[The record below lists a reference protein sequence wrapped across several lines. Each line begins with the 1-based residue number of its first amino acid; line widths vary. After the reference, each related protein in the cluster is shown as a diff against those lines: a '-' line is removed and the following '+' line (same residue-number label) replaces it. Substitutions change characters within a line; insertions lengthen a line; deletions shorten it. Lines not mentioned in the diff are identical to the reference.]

1 MKLNRTQWIL
11 TVVLLLQVALS
22 VFTFW
27 PRGGAAGGSEAMLP
41 GLADAEVVAMTI
53 TDADANSIT
62 LRKVTGEWVLPS
74 ADDYPAN
81 AEQIDPLLETI
92 AALTTQRLVTRTEAS
107 HKRLQVAADDFL
119 RRVELEPADGAVHTL
134 YIGSSPSYGT
144 SHVRVEGRDETYL
157 ANDISQWDFGV
168 NPVPWVSSTYFSL
181 SQDDVKQVVLTNAQ
195 GTFTLDQ
202 GEDGNWTL
210 AGLAADEELNT
221 TEVNSVISKV
231 TQVTMSR
238 PLGRQSLPEY
248 GMDSPLAVITL
259 HKEAETII
267 MSVGAQD
274 PADNS
279 YVVNVST
286 SPYYVRVSD
295 YNARPL
301 VENARSDFITP
312 PATPTA
318 TAETS

>member
-11 TVVLLLQVALS
+11 AAVLVLQIALS
-22 VFTFW
+22 VFAFW
-27 PRGGAAGGSEAMLP
+27 PRGGAAGSGEPLLP
-41 GLADAEVVAMTI
+41 GLTDAQVVAITVTDAE
-53 TDADANSIT
+53 ANSIT

-92 AALTTQRLVTRTEAS
+92 AGLTTRRLVTRTAAS

-119 RRVELEPADGAVHTL
+119 RRVELETADGTVHTL

-144 SHVRVEGRDETYL
+144 SHVRVEGKDETYL
-157 ANDISQWDFGV
+157 VSDISQWDFGV

-195 GTFTLDQ
+195 GTFTFDR
-202 GEDGNWTL
+202 GEDGSWTL
-210 AGLAADEELNT
+210 AGLAAEQELDT
-221 TEVNSVISKV
+221 TEVNSVITKV

-238 PLGRQSLPEY
+238 PLGKERVPEY
-248 GMDSPLAVITL
+248 GMDDPLAVVTL
-259 HKEAETII
+259 HKEAETIT

-274 PADNS
+274 PADNT

-295 YNARPL
+295 YNIRPL

-312 PATPTA
+312 PATPTP
-318 TAETS
+318 TAEAS